1 MDPRDEVR
9 ARLGANVRDLRVQRK
24 LTQEALGER
33 AGLSYKF
40 IGEVE
45 RGLGNPSIESVAA
58 IAGALGA
65 DVADLFGASRP
76 SRPYDASR
84 RHVALVRD
92 AQEKLASALREWHD
106 AALGRVPRRRRKT
119 KDGRLKTKPAKTKD

>member
-1 MDPRDEVR
+1 MDFRDEVR
-9 ARLGANVRDLRVQRK
+9 ARLGANVRDLRVRRK

-33 AGLSYKF
+33 AGLSHKF

-65 DVADLFGASRP
+65 DVADLFGAGRRP
-76 SRPYDASR
+76 AAPYDASR
-84 RHVALVRD
+84 KHVALVRD
-92 AQEKLASALREWHD
+92 AQERLASAIRNWQAE
-106 AALGRVPRRRRKT
+106 ALGRVPRRKRRKT
-119 KDGRLKTKPAKTKD
+119 KD

>member
-1 MDPRDEVR
+1 MDARDEVR
-9 ARLGANVRDLRVQRK
+9 ARLGANVRELRVRRK

-33 AGLSYKF
+33 AGLSHKF

-65 DVADLFGASRP
+65 DVGDLFGAAR
-76 SRPYDASR
+76 RATAPYDASR
-84 RHVALVRD
+84 KHVALVRD
-92 AQEKLASALREWHD
+92 AQERLASAIRNWQAE
-106 AALGRVPRRRRKT
+106 ALGRVPRKTRRKT
-119 KDGRLKTKPAKTKD
+119 KD

>member
-1 MDPRDEVR
+1 MPGDFREDVR
-9 ARLGANVRDLRVQRK
+9 TRLGSNVRELRIRRK

-58 IAGALGA
+58 IANALGA
-65 DVADLFGASRP
+65 DVADLFGSPARP
-76 SRPYDASR
+76 ARYDASR
-84 RHVALVRD
+84 RHFAVVRD
-92 AQEKLASALREWHD
+92 AQEKLASAIRDWQM
-106 AALGRVPRRRRKT
+106 AATGRLPRRKRRPKT
-119 KDGRLKTKPAKTKD
+119 KD

>member
-1 MDPRDEVR
+1 MANAGDDVR
-9 ARLGANVRDLRVQRK
+9 ARLGANVRELRVRRK

-45 RGLGNPSIESVAA
+45 RGLGNPSVETLSA

-65 DVADLFGASRP
+65 DIGDLFSTGPRASK
-76 SRPYDASR
+76 PYDASK
-84 RHVALVRD
+84 RHFAVVRD
-92 AQEKLASALREWHD
+92 AQERLATALKDWQA
-106 AALGRVPRRRRKT
+106 AALGRVPRAKRRRKK
-119 KDGRLKTKPAKTKD
+119 KD

>member
-1 MDPRDEVR
+1 MDFRDEVR
-9 ARLGANVRDLRVQRK
+9 ARLGANVRERRVQRG

-58 IAGALGA
+58 IAQALDA
-65 DVADLFGASRP
+65 DVADLFGAARTA
-76 SRPYDASR
+76 RAYDASR
-84 RHVALVRD
+84 RHFAVVRD
-92 AQEKLASALREWHD
+92 AQERLATALKDWQA
-106 AALGRVPRRRRKT
+106 AALGRVPRRRGKTKDRSRKT
-119 KDGRLKTKPAKTKD
+119 KA

>member
-1 MDPRDEVR
+1 MDFRDEVR
-9 ARLGANVRDLRVQRK
+9 VRLGANVRDLRVRRK

-58 IAGALGA
+58 IANALGA
-65 DVADLFGASRP
+65 DVADLFGTGRTPVA
-76 SRPYDASR
+76 PYDASR
-84 RHVALVRD
+84 RHFALVRD
-92 AQEKLASALREWHD
+92 AQERLATAIKDWQA
-106 AALGRVPRRRRKT
+106 AALGRVPRRRRRSP
-119 KDGRLKTKPAKTKD
+119 GRKG